1 MDIISILQITGAS
14 LLIITGIYGIYQYMK
29 QNREY
34 KMYK

>member
-1 MDIISILQITGAS
+1 MDAISILQIVALGS
-14 LLIITGIYGIYQYMK
+14 LIITGIYGIYQYMK